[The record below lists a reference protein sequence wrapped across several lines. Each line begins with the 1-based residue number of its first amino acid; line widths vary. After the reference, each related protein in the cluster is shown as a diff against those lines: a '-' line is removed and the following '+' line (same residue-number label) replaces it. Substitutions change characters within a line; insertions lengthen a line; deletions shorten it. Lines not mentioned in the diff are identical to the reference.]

1 MAKIDIVSEV
11 MKHDDHEIMEF
22 LLEEISAVR
31 TSYTKAY
38 KENNSDY
45 LYGVSRDI
53 AIIWGV
59 LKEIDRRNKERGLQ

>member
-1 MAKIDIVSEV
+1 MKIDIVSEV

-22 LLEEISAVR
+22 LLEEISAIR
-31 TSYTKAY
+31 TSYSKAY

-45 LYGVSRDI
+45 LYGVSRDV

-59 LKEIDRRNKERGLQ
+59 LKEIDRRNKERSLQ

>member
-1 MAKIDIVSEV
+1 MAKIDIVSDV
-11 MKHDDHEIMEF
+11 MRHEDHEIMEF

-38 KENNSDY
+38 KENNADY

>member
-1 MAKIDIVSEV
+1 MKIDIVSEV